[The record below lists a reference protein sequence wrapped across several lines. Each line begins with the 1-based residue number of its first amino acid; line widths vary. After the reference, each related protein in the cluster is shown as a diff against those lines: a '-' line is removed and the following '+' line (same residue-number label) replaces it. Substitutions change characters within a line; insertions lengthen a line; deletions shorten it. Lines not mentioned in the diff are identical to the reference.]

1 MGLRL
6 ATLGLFF
13 SVAVW
18 AVDTEAQPS
27 RFLRASG
34 SQSMCVGVRPPS
46 QGSASPKSVSC
57 CQSPV
62 KGQCR
67 SWEQFFAPVSPSRN
81 SDLKGVQSVFQKSV
95 VLPASPFGRRTSGSE
110 SAAKDAL
117 VQMGVDRA
125 LNFLEPH
132 VAPKPTSTK
141 GRSSSSLIGTVRR
154 QYEQVFKPR
163 PLKSGAILTPQ
174 LDMGVDLSEFDLTS
188 LKAGVKL
195 EF

>member
-1 MGLRL
+1 MRLRL
-6 ATLGLFF
+6 ATLGLLL
-13 SVAVW
+13 SVAVLP
-18 AVDTEAQPS
+18 ANTKAQPS
-27 RFLRASG
+27 QFLRASG
-34 SQSMCVGVRPPS
+34 AQPMCVGVRPPS
-46 QGSASPKSVSC
+46 QGVTPKSGSC
-57 CQSPV
+57 CQSTA
-62 KGQCR
+62 KGQCK
-67 SWEQFFAPVSPSRN
+67 SWEQFFAPVSQPRN

-95 VLPASPFGRRTSGSE
+95 VWPASPFGRRTSGSE

-132 VAPKPTSTK
+132 VARTQTSAK
-141 GRSSSSLIGTVRR
+141 GRSSGSFIGNVRR